1 MDTYEWISRNKQRWA
16 LSTLRFAYY
25 LTGILS
31 ILFFISPF
39 YVWFNYLWP
48 HSAYL
53 LSGSASIYIAVVA
66 VIYGIC
72 FVIATAVLIVL
83 HALAKEHIKVGA
95 RRKQVKRP
103 DEKRMMGD

>member
-1 MDTYEWISRNKQRWA
+1 MGTFEWISRNKQSWA

-31 ILFFISPF
+31 ILCFISPF

-66 VIYGIC
+66 VIYGVGFLI
-72 FVIATAVLIVL
+72 VTATLVVL
-83 HALAKEHIKVGA
+83 HALG
-95 RRKQVKRP
+95 
-103 DEKRMMGD
+103 EKHL